1 MSENDYGFVRH
12 TKDRHGEP
20 ALRLWPGTRGGTQ
33 DLEERLRAAQEEC
46 RALREQLADAR
57 RAIQEHAEQ
66 EAQLRYQT
74 DDLANLYV
82 ASCRLHGN
90 RTRQEVVDAIKEIV
104 ANLIGS
110 EEILLFDVDWTN
122 EELRLVDTNGI
133 DPAPYRR
140 IPLSAGLIGGAV
152 RAATPIIIEK
162 QPRGAGEEQLTA
174 VIPLQLASTITGAL
188 AIFRLL
194 PQKPAFQDIDRN
206 MFDLLASQAAMA
218 LHSAELDERDR
229 SPEEAPAS
237 AV

>member
-1 MSENDYGFVRH
+1 MTENNHDIVRRAN
-12 TKDRHGEP
+12 DRHGEP
-20 ALRLWPGTRGGTQ
+20 AMRFWPGTRGGTQ

-57 RAIQEHAEQ
+57 RAIQEHSEQ

-90 RTRQEVVDAIKEIV
+90 GSRQEVVDAIKEIV

-110 EEILLFDVDWTN
+110 EEILLFDVDWAN

-133 DPAPYRR
+133 DPAPYHRM
-140 IPLSAGLIGGAV
+140 PLNAGLIGGAV
-152 RAATPIIIEK
+152 RAATPLIIEK
-162 QPRGAGEEQLTA
+162 QSRGAGEEQLTA

-194 PQKPAFQDIDRN
+194 PQKPAFLDIDRN

-218 LHSAELDERDR
+218 LHSAELHERDR
-229 SPEEAPAS
+229 APRETP
-237 AV
+237 VL